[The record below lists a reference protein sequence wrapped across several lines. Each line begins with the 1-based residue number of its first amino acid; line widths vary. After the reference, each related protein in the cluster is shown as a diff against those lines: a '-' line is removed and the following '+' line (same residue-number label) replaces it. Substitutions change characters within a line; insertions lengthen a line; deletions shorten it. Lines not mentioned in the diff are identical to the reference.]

1 MLDQVYMQNY
11 GPLQDLSW
19 SGLGPINLVLG
30 GNGTG
35 KTFLLKALYTAIR
48 TLEEYRRGDEQRTIA
63 EILAQKLYWTFQCDK
78 IGDLVTKG
86 VDGSLSFSMDVD
98 QRHFRYKFGRDTTR
112 NIHSLEN
119 DVEPRS
125 SNSIFLPAKEV
136 LSLHGIILKSRE
148 TDKTFGFDDTYVD
161 LARALRQP
169 SRQGRNYR
177 EFADARKNLRT
188 IIDGRVQIDDESGRW
203 SFRKGNQKFAIG
215 VTAEGV
221 KKIAILDTL
230 LSNRHLDTRSII
242 FIDEPESALHP
253 KAISEFMN
261 IIMILAQSGIQF
273 FLASHSYFV
282 IKKLFL
288 LSQQHA
294 MSIPVLSAEGQEWK
308 SNDLIKGMPNN
319 SIIDES
325 ISLYEEE
332 VELSLS

>member
-11 GPLQDLSW
+11 GSLQNLSW

-30 GNGTG
+30 ENGAG

-86 VDGSLSFSMDVD
+86 VDGPLSFSMDVD
-98 QRHFRYKFGRDTTR
+98 RRHFRYEFGRDTTK
-112 NIHSLEN
+112 NIYSLEH
-119 DVEPRS
+119 DVEPRT

-169 SRQGRNYR
+169 PRQGGNDRKL
-177 EFADARKNLRT
+177 ADARKHLRT
-188 IIDGRVQIDDESGRW
+188 IINGRVQMDEESGRW

-230 LSNRHLDTRSII
+230 LSNRYLDTRSII

-253 KAISEFMN
+253 KAISEFMD
-261 IIMILAQSGIQF
+261 IIVILAQSGIQF

-288 LSQQHA
+288 LSQQHR

>member
-1 MLDQVYMQNY
+1 M
-11 GPLQDLSW
+11 
-19 SGLGPINLVLG
+19 
-30 GNGTG
+30 
-35 KTFLLKALYTAIR
+35 
-48 TLEEYRRGDEQRTIA
+48 
-63 EILAQKLYWTFQCDK
+63 YWTFQCDK

-86 VDGSLSFSMDVD
+86 VDGSLSFSMDID
-98 QRHFRYKFGRDTTR
+98 QQHFRYKFGKDTTK
-112 NIHSLEN
+112 NIYSLEN

-169 SRQGRNYR
+169 PRQGGNDRKL
-177 EFADARKNLRT
+177 ADARKHLRT
-188 IIDGRVQIDDESGRW
+188 IINGRVQMDEESGQW
-203 SFRKGNQKFAIG
+203 SFRKGNRKFAIG

-230 LSNRHLDTRSII
+230 LSNRYLDTRSII

-253 KAISEFMN
+253 KAISEFMD
-261 IIMILAQSGIQF
+261 IIVILAQSGIQF

-288 LSQQHA
+288 LSQQHR

-332 VELSLS
+332 VELSLL

>member
-1 MLDQVYMQNY
+1 
-11 GPLQDLSW
+11 
-19 SGLGPINLVLG
+19 
-30 GNGTG
+30 
-35 KTFLLKALYTAIR
+35 
-48 TLEEYRRGDEQRTIA
+48 
-63 EILAQKLYWTFQCDK
+63 
-78 IGDLVTKG
+78 
-86 VDGSLSFSMDVD
+86 
-98 QRHFRYKFGRDTTR
+98 
-112 NIHSLEN
+112 
-119 DVEPRS
+119 
-125 SNSIFLPAKEV
+125 
-136 LSLHGIILKSRE
+136 
-148 TDKTFGFDDTYVD
+148 
-161 LARALRQP
+161 